1 MARTMQA
8 QPAPLPKAEEDEAAL
23 IQAAQQSASR
33 FTPLYRICY
42 LMRTSAP
49 DWTPD
54 GQWLVFPAA
63 IDGNWW
69 EKVAIYAIPVD
80 FPLTNPKN
88 LASFRLT
95 DEVAGLDIN
104 PQVQPDFK
112 PLSIEPKPVHVEKT
126 TQTETPT
133 P

>member
-1 MARTMQA
+1 MARIMQA
-8 QPAPLPKAEEDEAAL
+8 QPAPLSKAEEDEAAL

-63 IDGNWW
+63 IDGNW
-69 EKVAIYAIPVD
+69 EKVAIYAIPVE
-80 FPLTNPKN
+80 FPLTNPKD
-88 LASFRLT
+88 LVPFRLT
-95 DEVAGLDIN
+95 DEGGLDIN

-112 PLSIEPKPVHVEKT
+112 PLSIEPKPVRAGEI
-126 TQTETPT
+126 TQTEIPT